1 MEERPGGELV
11 IIDGRSSRGLGEW
24 KGDSGCRLI
33 WLCMGGSSM
42 DECMR
47 GLLAS
52 FSETLSYFRAV
63 SCDVEPGGIFS
74 DALQLLIP
82 NPSRVYGCGAVRER
96 QRL

>member
-1 MEERPGGELV
+1 MEERSGGELV

-42 DECMR
+42 DECMWV
-47 GLLAS
+47 LLAS

-63 SCDVEPGGIFS
+63 SCHAEPEGIFS

-82 NPSRVYGCGAVRER
+82 NLSRVCGCEAVQER